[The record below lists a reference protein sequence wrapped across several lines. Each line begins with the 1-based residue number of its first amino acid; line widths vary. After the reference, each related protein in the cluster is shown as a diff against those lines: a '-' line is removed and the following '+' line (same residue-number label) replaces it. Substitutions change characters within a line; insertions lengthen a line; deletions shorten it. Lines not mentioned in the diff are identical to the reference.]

1 MLIEEQLSGGGWSS
15 KKDGFPGTHLSGKRG
30 DSVPTSFAILFLR
43 RKFQK
48 NVKPLTAN
56 IVRLV
61 NMGPFSKQKDIDEC
75 ARQLIKRGK
84 DAMPDLISALRSE
97 VESQRQAAAKAL
109 QGIVGDEFGY
119 DAKNDRDAN
128 RSAIRKVELWWL
140 KNR

>member
-1 MLIEEQLSGGGWSS
+1 
-15 KKDGFPGTHLSGKRG
+15 
-30 DSVPTSFAILFLR
+30 
-43 RKFQK
+43 
-48 NVKPLTAN
+48 LTAN

-119 DAKNDRDAN
+119 DAKDDRDAN